1 MIAIKKRS
9 LHIFFTICCLA
20 VLGITACSQR
30 TTTETLPA
38 VEKESFI
45 YAIKGNDTLM
55 LDKYQLPSCRENET
69 AKPIVIFAFGGGFR
83 GGDRASE
90 GYIPYFETLARNGY
104 VVISTDYR
112 AILGRIAMPDH
123 ASPIDFMKA
132 LQCAIDTAVTDF
144 YDATAFVV
152 THEKEWRIA
161 PEKIVASGSSAG
173 AITVLQAEYY
183 LSNRLQPASL
193 PQGFHYAGVI
203 SFAGAIA
210 SRDTLRWENTP
221 CPLMLFHGNADPIVP
236 YEQAFIPTLGGLWG
250 SATIARSLD
259 KIDASRYLYTI
270 DNAGHEI
277 ASTPMTRNIDDVL
290 SFLSRY
296 VRQGERLSTDTR
308 ETVPGDTTIKK
319 DFTVT
324 EYIANNMR

>member
-1 MIAIKKRS
+1 MIAIRKQS
-9 LHIFFTICCLA
+9 LYILSTICCLA
-20 VLGITACSQR
+20 VLGITACSHR
-30 TTTETLPA
+30 TTTEALPA

-45 YAIKGNDTLM
+45 YAIKGNDTLI
-55 LDKYQLPSCRENET
+55 LDKYQLSSCRENET
-69 AKPIVIFAFGGGFR
+69 ARPVVIFAFGGGFR
-83 GGDRASE
+83 GGDRAYE
-90 GYIPYFETLARNGY
+90 GYIPYFEALARNGY

-112 AILGRIAMPDH
+112 AILGRMAMPNH
-123 ASPIDFMKA
+123 ASPTDFMKV

-144 YDATAFVV
+144 YDATAYVV

-193 PQGFHYAGVI
+193 PQDFHYAGVI

-210 SRDTLRWENTP
+210 SRDTLRWENSP

-236 YEQAFIPTLGGLWG
+236 YEQAFIPSMGGLWG

-259 KIDASRYLYTI
+259 KIGASRYLYTI

-277 ASTPMTRNIDDVL
+277 ASTPMTRNIDDIM

-296 VRQGERLSTDTR
+296 VHKGERLSTDTR
-308 ETVPGDTTIKK
+308 ESIPGDTTIKR

-324 EYIANNMR
+324 EYIGNNMH